1 MATCCGGG
9 DRTSRR
15 HSLSSLAAAIAEGNE
30 MPTEMID
37 TTGDG
42 RADSVAPD
50 AFEVA
55 RASMG
60 GLEESERRSSL

>member
-1 MATCCGGG
+1 
-9 DRTSRR
+9 
-15 HSLSSLAAAIAEGNE
+15 

-37 TTGDG
+37 TTGDA

-60 GLEESERRSSL
+60 ESMDVDDRRSSV

>member
-1 MATCCGGG
+1 MYHV
-9 DRTSRR
+9 SRR

>member
-1 MATCCGGG
+1 
-9 DRTSRR
+9 
-15 HSLSSLAAAIAEGNE
+15 
-30 MPTEMID
+30 MPTEMIA
-37 TTGDG
+37 TGDG

-60 GLEESERRSSL
+60 ESMGIVDDRRSSV

>member
-1 MATCCGGG
+1 MRPQAPPVTSTLEVDTTG
-9 DRTSRR
+9 DGFRN
-15 HSLSSLAAAIAEGNE
+15 AVAV
-30 MPTEMID
+30 D

>member
-1 MATCCGGG
+1 
-9 DRTSRR
+9 
-15 HSLSSLAAAIAEGNE
+15 

-50 AFEVA
+50 AFEAA
-55 RASMG
+55 RASVG
-60 GLEESERRSSL
+60 EPIFEGSERREMSSSV